1 MQTVGLADESAPR
14 VSPRTTVEGDEQI
27 SRFAVAVL
35 PFAAHRRCMDNYQP
49 RFRRPTPTVRAQ
61 PIPPVLLT
69 VADAARALAIGRTTM
84 YELIR
89 DGSIPVIHIGR
100 STRVPVDAVRA
111 FASQQQTAP

>member
-1 MQTVGLADESAPR
+1 
-14 VSPRTTVEGDEQI
+14 
-27 SRFAVAVL
+27 
-35 PFAAHRRCMDNYQP
+35 MDDYQP
-49 RFRRPTPTVRAQ
+49 RFRPPTPPPVPAQ

-100 STRVPVDAVRA
+100 STRVPVEAIRA
-111 FASQQQTAP
+111 FAYQRQVAP

>member
-1 MQTVGLADESAPR
+1 
-14 VSPRTTVEGDEQI
+14 
-27 SRFAVAVL
+27 
-35 PFAAHRRCMDNYQP
+35 MDNYEP
-49 RFRRPTPTVRAQ
+49 RFRRPAPVRPTQTQ

-89 DGSIPVIHIGR
+89 DGSIAVIHIGR

-111 FASQQQTAP
+111 FARQQQTAS

>member
-1 MQTVGLADESAPR
+1 
-14 VSPRTTVEGDEQI
+14 
-27 SRFAVAVL
+27 
-35 PFAAHRRCMDNYQP
+35 MDNYQP
-49 RFRRPTPTVRAQ
+49 RFRHPTLPTPAKAQ

-100 STRVPVDAVRA
+100 STRVPVEAIRA
-111 FASQQQTAP
+111 FACQRQVAP

>member
-1 MQTVGLADESAPR
+1 
-14 VSPRTTVEGDEQI
+14 
-27 SRFAVAVL
+27 
-35 PFAAHRRCMDNYQP
+35 MDNYQP
-49 RFRRPTPTVRAQ
+49 RLRRPVPERAIRPQ

-100 STRVPVDAVRA
+100 STRVPVDAVRE
-111 FASQQQTAP
+111 FARQQQNAS